1 MLVLFS
7 TEISQNKG
15 FQVWTCISF
24 GNFTAGTTTNNRQK
38 WLIFA
43 NIPLVSNL
51 KYLAL
56 ISHNHFSANEA
67 VCG

>member
-38 WLIFA
+38 WLIYGNFA
-43 NIPLVSNL
+43 NIP
-51 KYLAL
+51 
-56 ISHNHFSANEA
+56 
-67 VCG
+67 